1 MEQIDK
7 GLKQKKALIKQLSD
21 MQALRQQIEQ
31 QFEQTKHKM
40 TPEDIKRMQEHLSQ
54 MVSSEKEL
62 EQSIHQIS
70 HSLEIGENY
79 LDNVAELKEEVDIY
93 QGNLDSKKEDVKMA
107 QDDVLGAMEY
117 ATYKMEQVQ
126 LSPSE
131 SDTGFYDLLNRVD
144 QNLNEQLN
152 TLKAQLAKEEEKN
165 ADPEMIKTLKNNIK
179 ETENEIVSNKKAK
192 ENFIKE
198 DKQTKQSPPL
208 MPTTASFDR
217 PFAMPKIIIDEAGEL
232 TKNIADNAQQAHQQ
246 IDEFNQQFLEQQLAD
261 KRRLNEEILDWEQK
275 LSEATQNGAPAET
288 ISFVKDCIE
297 HRKMLITRIDEM
309 ISKIPTKK

>member
-40 TPEDIKRMQEHLSQ
+40 PPEDINRMQERISQ

-62 EQSIHQIS
+62 EQFIHQIS

-144 QNLNEQLN
+144 KNLNEQLN
-152 TLKAQLAKEEEKN
+152 TLKAQLAQEEEKN

-198 DKQTKQSPPL
+198 DEQTKQSPPL
-208 MPTTASFDR
+208 MPITASFDR

-246 IDEFNQQFLEQQLAD
+246 IDEL
-261 KRRLNEEILDWEQK
+261 
-275 LSEATQNGAPAET
+275 
-288 ISFVKDCIE
+288 ISSFWSNN
-297 HRKMLITRIDEM
+297 LRI
-309 ISKIPTKK
+309 SVA